1 MDTPVLYE
9 EVLSASNDR
18 VRRFLTALAIIF
30 GAATVVNLGIER
42 GTPNT
47 LTEIFLAGAGLCLAA
62 SVFFSFRL
70 VTQIRADGIYVRYA
84 PLQPSFARFAFT
96 DISRVHLRRFDAIA
110 EYGGWGV
117 RLGPSGRGY
126 VVPAQWGIQLELTD
140 GGRVLIATNHP
151 EEVTAVLHKL
161 GRL

>member
-9 EVLSASNDR
+9 EVRSASNDKL
-18 VRRFLTALAIIF
+18 RRFLTATTILF
-30 GAATVVNLGIER
+30 GAATVVNLVIQR
-42 GTPNT
+42 GVPNT
-47 LTEIFLAGAGLCLAA
+47 LTEYLLAGAGLCLAA

-84 PLQPSFARFAFT
+84 PLQPSFARYAWT
-96 DISRVHLRRFDAIA
+96 DVRQVYLRRFNAIA

-117 RLGPSGRGY
+117 RIGPSGRGY
-126 VVPAQWGIQLELTD
+126 VVPAEWGIQLELND
-140 GGRVLIATNHP
+140 GSRVLIATAHP
-151 EEVTAVLHKL
+151 DEVTAVLHKL